1 MSTLQDLLQA
11 LLWSPGFMLGMLALV
26 AAGFALV
33 LAHRLHKARDAASY
47 TPLATPRE
55 TDLDYD
61 PADSDAD
68 RPMRVVDLRG
78 TPRSA
83 DLRRTFA
90 RVARL
95 TERPDAGRAGRLPW
109 FLALGAAA
117 AGKSTLLGHS
127 DLRLPFGEPM
137 PGAPGDASP
146 ACSVWIFDRAVVVD
160 VAGDLVLPE
169 AGVAADRGSW
179 MALLAAQRAARPRRP
194 ADGIL
199 LCLPVTELLAAEDG
213 DATALRL
220 LGRRA
225 DRLRRRLEQA
235 QRAFG
240 FRLPVSVV
248 LTKCDLVPGF
258 PDLLAALSEEERRQ
272 IFGWSNPYPADTAYS
287 GSWPDD
293 ALHDVTA
300 KLIEL
305 QLRALAE
312 ERSPAD
318 PQGFAALPATLESL
332 RSELRTFLN
341 RIFAGGPSPGAPPLR
356 GVYLAAGEGFTED
369 TDEAHRRIDFVADL
383 LPEKVFSE
391 WDMARPEPT
400 LEAQRLRLRVAARVL
415 LVLLLVAGPLALL
428 LVGWQGNRQAR
439 QLESRFTDPATRA
452 LKECPSSDCDHPE
465 ATRDLLSAFETV
477 HDYRLRFLL
486 LPGSWRSRLAHCV
499 AELGVRVY
507 ERVVF
512 PTLRAELD
520 RRSDRV
526 VDDAVPAPLA
536 AGQRI
541 FDLATVPA
549 YLALDTMMGELDT
562 LEDQVGRYQR
572 FVGDGACW
580 TDAELTTSNFAELTH
595 YLFGVRPVP
604 PTDEARVFY
613 GQVLCD
619 ARPAAYQIEVHQ
631 RHVDQRVTALGREM
645 LWSLYRDNA
654 LSQDL
659 GDLETQID
667 RLASDPPSAER
678 AQEVYRQ
685 LVNTIDR
692 TQDDMADPR
701 LAWAGK
707 ETLDLGKDY
716 AALLQQINESR
727 WTGVNEMRQ
736 IQSLASSGFQTFR
749 TALKEAA
756 TTATGPLLARDGN
769 TVLMRLSPAVLGLRA
784 ALVTLLDRYI
794 QPLGDVAMT
803 RSPAAGTTLSW
814 DALQLNTAADTLD
827 GYDAFV
833 TTSFSQFPSL
843 RPALTRSTRDRV
855 ERQVLALAAA
865 AQRFPALPDL
875 TTAQQLENQLDEEVG
890 NLQAA
895 GEPLNRLLTALRKPS
910 SARRCVGAD
919 SPYCVLVGTLAEQ
932 QGALLTR
939 LDDLLDLL
947 RLYRPVPRGLSGWNG
962 DDNLAWNAFGVAD
975 AKALT
980 AYVAAQRGSVSD
992 LDERYATPIL
1002 ATVPIPEA
1010 VYPQPPAALQQWTLL
1025 RADLGAYESK
1035 TADNPLLRLETFIT
1049 ADMATTSL
1057 ADCLG
1062 IDPADVSCLSS
1073 QAQASPGTRTP
1084 PCDFFLAARGNLLLG
1099 TAAQCETLTLSTGAD
1114 AYASLAGS
1122 FADRLAGRFPFAAAA
1137 TSPAA
1142 AAPEATP
1149 TDVSGFYA
1157 TYDDRRPQVIR
1168 LLAASRRIRD
1178 RQPASLPAPPE
1189 VSWPQPPWP
1198 LATQCAVGD
1207 FLTAADGVRTFFGP
1221 FLAAVAAGGKG
1232 PPPVPTYSLEV
1243 DLRPDS
1249 VRRERRR
1256 PDHPPRAGDR
1266 RQHGERRGPAAG
1278 AGRRDR
1284 VELRL
1289 DHAAHPVVGERRLV
1303 PAGVGGRR
1311 RLRPGERQG
1320 RRLHLPRVVVAAA
1333 PARPP
1338 RRRPPD
1344 RRRGVRGRHRAGAG
1358 AGGSPAGA
1366 ALVAPRGTPG
1376 LRAAATAAAGPRA
1389 GAGGAAHAGRGDAGA
1404 GGAGV
1409 PEPGAAGERG
1419 FAHRDFVHRGR
1430 GGARGPGRLR
1440 RHALRP
1446 ARRAARRRR
1455 RRRHERRG
1463 LETATSNA
1471 AASSAAPS
1479 PAAAAAG
1486 GR

>member
-1 MSTLQDLLQA
+1 
-11 LLWSPGFMLGMLALV
+11 
-26 AAGFALV
+26 
-33 LAHRLHKARDAASY
+33 
-47 TPLATPRE
+47 
-55 TDLDYD
+55 
-61 PADSDAD
+61 
-68 RPMRVVDLRG
+68 
-78 TPRSA
+78 
-83 DLRRTFA
+83 
-90 RVARL
+90 
-95 TERPDAGRAGRLPW
+95 
-109 FLALGAAA
+109 
-117 AGKSTLLGHS
+117 
-127 DLRLPFGEPM
+127 
-137 PGAPGDASP
+137 
-146 ACSVWIFDRAVVVD
+146 
-160 VAGDLVLPE
+160 
-169 AGVAADRGSW
+169 
-179 MALLAAQRAARPRRP
+179 
-194 ADGIL
+194 
-199 LCLPVTELLAAEDG
+199 
-213 DATALRL
+213 
-220 LGRRA
+220 
-225 DRLRRRLEQA
+225 
-235 QRAFG
+235 
-240 FRLPVSVV
+240 
-248 LTKCDLVPGF
+248 
-258 PDLLAALSEEERRQ
+258 
-272 IFGWSNPYPADTAYS
+272 
-287 GSWPDD
+287 
-293 ALHDVTA
+293 
-300 KLIEL
+300 
-305 QLRALAE
+305 
-312 ERSPAD
+312 
-318 PQGFAALPATLESL
+318 
-332 RSELRTFLN
+332 
-341 RIFAGGPSPGAPPLR
+341 
-356 GVYLAAGEGFTED
+356 
-369 TDEAHRRIDFVADL
+369 
-383 LPEKVFSE
+383 
-391 WDMARPEPT
+391 
-400 LEAQRLRLRVAARVL
+400 
-415 LVLLLVAGPLALL
+415 
-428 LVGWQGNRQAR
+428 
-439 QLESRFTDPATRA
+439 
-452 LKECPSSDCDHPE
+452 
-465 ATRDLLSAFETV
+465 
-477 HDYRLRFLL
+477 
-486 LPGSWRSRLAHCV
+486 
-499 AELGVRVY
+499 
-507 ERVVF
+507 
-512 PTLRAELD
+512 
-520 RRSDRV
+520 
-526 VDDAVPAPLA
+526 
-536 AGQRI
+536 
-541 FDLATVPA
+541 
-549 YLALDTMMGELDT
+549 
-562 LEDQVGRYQR
+562 
-572 FVGDGACW
+572 
-580 TDAELTTSNFAELTH
+580 
-595 YLFGVRPVP
+595 
-604 PTDEARVFY
+604 
-613 GQVLCD
+613 
-619 ARPAAYQIEVHQ
+619 
-631 RHVDQRVTALGREM
+631 
-645 LWSLYRDNA
+645 
-654 LSQDL
+654 
-659 GDLETQID
+659 
-667 RLASDPPSAER
+667 
-678 AQEVYRQ
+678 
-685 LVNTIDR
+685 
-692 TQDDMADPR
+692 
-701 LAWAGK
+701 
-707 ETLDLGKDY
+707 
-716 AALLQQINESR
+716 
-727 WTGVNEMRQ
+727 
-736 IQSLASSGFQTFR
+736 
-749 TALKEAA
+749 
-756 TTATGPLLARDGN
+756 
-769 TVLMRLSPAVLGLRA
+769 MRLSPAVLGLRA

-794 QPLGDVAMT
+794 QPLGDLAMT

-814 DALQLNTAADTLD
+814 DALQLTTAADTLD

-833 TTSFSQFPSL
+833 PTSFSQFPSL

-875 TTAQQLENQLDEEVG
+875 ATAQQLENQLDEEVG

-910 SARRCVGAD
+910 SARQCVGAD

-947 RLYRPVPRGLSGWNG
+947 RLYLPVPRGLAGWNG

-1035 TADNPLLRLETFIT
+1035 TADNPLLRLESFIT

-1057 ADCLG
+1057 ADCLA

-1073 QAQASPGTRTP
+1073 RAQASPGTRTP

-1142 AAPEATP
+1142 AALEATP

-1243 DLRPDS
+1243 DLRPDPSAESGGDQIIRRALAIDGSTVS
-1249 VRRERRR
+1249 VEGL
-1256 PDHPPRAGDR
+1256 PPA
-1266 RQHGERRGPAAG
+1266 PAG
-1278 AGRRDR
+1278 AIEWSYGST
-1284 VELRL
+1284 
-1289 DHAAHPVVGERRLV
+1289 HAAHPVVGERRLV

-1366 ALVAPRGTPG
+1366 ALVAPRGAPG

-1446 ARRAARRRR
+1446 ARRAARHRR
-1455 RRRHERRG
+1455 RRRHLERRG
-1463 LETATSNA
+1463 LEHPAASNA
-1471 AASSAAPS
+1471 AASSAAPN